1 MRKHLRV
8 IALATA
14 LATLAT
20 PQAPPAQPVPP
31 AQPAATP
38 PQTPPA
44 APPAAAPA
52 PPAPPPQQAPPTAP
66 AAAAPPQGGTAP
78 AAPGGAGF
86 SLNLTNATLAEVVDI
101 LARQLKIN
109 YILDQAVKGT
119 VTINTYGEL
128 RLPDVMPLL
137 DTILRMNGA
146 TAVQVGNIYRIVPS
160 AQAVRLPI
168 PPRADQ
174 KDLPEDERMVLNL
187 IALRYVSAT
196 EIAKVLSPFLGEGA
210 VMTVLDSG
218 NLLLVQDNSR
228 SMRRTMELLAL
239 FDNDTFAQQRVRLFE
254 VKNSQ
259 ASNLVRELDR
269 IFAAYAL
276 SEKNSAVKFL
286 AIDRI
291 SSVLAV
297 SPNPNSFAEVQKWVE
312 KLDKPVAVGGIQNFI
327 YKVQYGLADQLA
339 ATMLSLYGVNMGGY
353 GGGGYGG
360 FNSPYETTYGGFQ
373 QGQFPGGGGIGGG
386 RGGLGGRGGGMGG
399 GMGMGMGGYGGGY
412 IQLPGAAPAPAP
424 AGAAPPSAAP
434 GTAADQAATDRTGT
448 YLGAQTFGPTNQAMG
463 LGGSIIRI
471 VPDTVN
477 NVIIVQATQQE
488 WEIIHKTIAQLD
500 IAPRQVLID
509 AKIYEVTLTD
519 AFSSGV
525 QAYLQQRG
533 ASTNSLSTRKLV
545 GAAVGG
551 QFHLSIGQLIG
562 NTRELIAVL
571 DAQSKF
577 GRSRVISAPSVVA
590 TDNLQATVNVGTEIP
605 VLTSQG
611 LVGGAQAQG
620 TSLFTNT
627 VSNRNTGVILSL
639 TARVNASGI
648 VTMVI
653 NQEVSSALPL
663 SSNGIQSPSI
673 QKRTIQTQV
682 TVEDGNTVAIGGVML
697 EDNVYTADRLPLLG
711 RIPYLGAAFGNT
723 SISKSKTELIVL
735 LTPHVIYDETEVVS
749 MSEELKGRL
758 KELRKIMTP

>member
-8 IALATA
+8 MALATA
-14 LATLAT
+14 LATLAN
-20 PQAPPAQPVPP
+20 PQAPPAPP
-31 AQPAATP
+31 TP
-38 PQTPPA
+38 PV
-44 APPAAAPA
+44 PPAAAPQQT
-52 PPAPPPQQAPPTAP
+52 PPAPPP
-66 AAAAPPQGGTAP
+66 GGTAP
-78 AAPGGAGF
+78 AAPAAGAGF

-137 DTILRMNGA
+137 ETILRMNGA

-160 AQAVRLPI
+160 TQAVRLPI
-168 PPRADQ
+168 APRADQ

-259 ASNLVRELDR
+259 ASSLVRELDR

-286 AIDRI
+286 PIDRI

-297 SPNPNSFAEVQKWVE
+297 SPNPNSFPEVQKWIE
-312 KLDKPVAVGGIQNFI
+312 KLDTPVTVGGVQNFI
-327 YKVQYGLADQLA
+327 YKVQYGLAEQLA

-353 GGGGYGG
+353 GGGYGGYGQQQYE
-360 FNSPYETTYGGFQ
+360 NSYGGFQ

-386 RGGLGGRGGGMGG
+386 RGGFGGRGGGMGG

-412 IQLPGAAPAPAP
+412 IQLPGAAPAPGPAA
-424 AGAAPPSAAP
+424 AGAAPGAAAP
-434 GTAADQAATDRTGT
+434 GTAADQAATDRTWT
-448 YLGAQTFGPTNQAMG
+448 YLGAPTFGPTNQATG

-477 NVIIVQATQQE
+477 NVIIVQSTQQE
-488 WEIIHKTIAQLD
+488 WEVIHKTIAQLD

-525 QAYLQQRG
+525 QAYLQQQG
-533 ASTNSLSTRKLV
+533 ASPLNTRKLV
-545 GAAVGG
+545 GSAVAG

-571 DAQSKF
+571 DAQTTH
-577 GRSRVISAPSVVA
+577 GRSRIISAPSVIA
-590 TDNLQATVNVGTEIP
+590 TDNLQASINVGAEIP

-611 LVGGAQAQG
+611 LVGGAQSSG

-627 VSNRNTGVILSL
+627 VSSRNTGVILSL

-663 SSNGIQSPSI
+663 SSSGIQSPSI
-673 QKRTIQTQV
+673 QKRSVQTQV

-697 EDNVYTADRLPLLG
+697 ESNLYTADRLPVLG
-711 RIPYLGAAFGNT
+711 RIPYLGAAFGST

-735 LTPHVIYDETEVVS
+735 LTPHVIYDENEVVS

>member
-8 IALATA
+8 MALATA
-14 LATLAT
+14 LATLAN
-20 PQAPPAQPVPP
+20 PQAPPAPP
-31 AQPAATP
+31 TP
-38 PQTPPA
+38 PV
-44 APPAAAPA
+44 PPAAAPQQT
-52 PPAPPPQQAPPTAP
+52 PPAPPP
-66 AAAAPPQGGTAP
+66 GGTAP
-78 AAPGGAGF
+78 AAPAAGAGF

-137 DTILRMNGA
+137 ETILRMNGA

-160 AQAVRLPI
+160 TQAVRLPI
-168 PPRADQ
+168 APRADQ

-259 ASNLVRELDR
+259 ASSLVRELDR

-286 AIDRI
+286 PIDRI

-297 SPNPNSFAEVQKWVE
+297 SPNPNSFPEVQKWIE
-312 KLDKPVAVGGIQNFI
+312 KLDTPVTVGGVQNFI
-327 YKVQYGLADQLA
+327 YKVQYGLAEQLA

-353 GGGGYGG
+353 GGGYGGYGQQQ
-360 FNSPYETTYGGFQ
+360 YESSYGGFQ

-386 RGGLGGRGGGMGG
+386 RGGFGGRGGGMGG

-412 IQLPGAAPAPAP
+412 IQLPGAAPAPGPAA
-424 AGAAPPSAAP
+424 AGAAPGAAAP

-448 YLGAQTFGPTNQAMG
+448 YLGAQTFGPTNQATG

-477 NVIIVQATQQE
+477 NVIIVQSTQQE
-488 WEIIHKTIAQLD
+488 WEVIHKTIAQLD

-525 QAYLQQRG
+525 QAYLQQQG
-533 ASTNSLSTRKLV
+533 ASPLNTRKLV
-545 GAAVGG
+545 GSAVAG

-571 DAQSKF
+571 DAQTTH
-577 GRSRVISAPSVVA
+577 GRSRIISAPSVIA
-590 TDNLQATVNVGTEIP
+590 TDNLQASINVGAEIP

-611 LVGGAQAQG
+611 LVGGAQSSG

-627 VSNRNTGVILSL
+627 VSSRNTGVILSL

-663 SSNGIQSPSI
+663 SSSGIQSPSI
-673 QKRTIQTQV
+673 QKRSVQTQV

-697 EDNVYTADRLPLLG
+697 ESNLYTADRLPVLG
-711 RIPYLGAAFGNT
+711 RIPYLGAAFGST

-735 LTPHVIYDETEVVS
+735 LTPHVIYDENEVVS